1 MMLETLMFDL
11 VDQRSSS
18 SSPCAKPGVFLY
30 GLQAKNGFYVF
41 EWLKKH
47 TQKRIA
53 LSDMRLGVSIKLI

>member
-18 SSPCAKPGVFLY
+18 SSPCAKPGVFLH